1 MLFWNKIDFA
11 KLVKLTLPIQL
22 RKVRIVALLSALVSP
37 LQKLHDE
44 TLYTMQH
51 DGRKIYL
58 EKVLNDYFQVA
69 GYNPSDHENTKTVY
83 IENIPQPGETFIYQP
98 EEDRPLF
105 LEPNEVFLQQEN
117 ESLTAFAFTVFIP
130 ENYNFNEPTVRSLVD
145 KYRFIG
151 KLYNI
156 ETYEL

>member
-1 MLFWNKIDFA
+1 MLFWNKIDFS
-11 KLVKLTLPIQL
+11 KLIKLTLPIQL
-22 RKVRIVALLSALVSP
+22 RKVRVIAFFGAMVAP

-58 EKVLNDYFQVA
+58 EKVLNDYFQVL

-83 IENIPQPGETFIYQP
+83 IENIPQPKEIFIYQP
-98 EEDRPLF
+98 EEDQPVF
-105 LEPNEVFLQQEN
+105 LEPNEVFLMQEN

-130 ENYNFNEPTVRSLVD
+130 DSYDYNEPTVRALID
-145 KYRFIG
+145 KYRYIG

-156 ETYEL
+156 ETYTL